1 MTTIQRIMSE
11 FVPTGADDH
20 SRLVAL
26 MTGILVL
33 MAGMGGALIFIG
45 MICIKKKVKKYAR
58 RRLLR
63 RDSASRLS
71 FSTPSPSIEELG
83 DEMWT
88 PLPEDALK
96 RRRVDVIL
104 QPVHTEH
111 DETTSNGTNGFVPT
125 PEDEDG
131 DVGEELH
138 AEDDA
143 NATLDEEE
151 HEGGGDEDEDRS
163 AYRLCYNDLDMYR
176 SDEDQTADEGS
187 GYLDEEEGYMHE
199 LEQWSEDFLLSEMG
213 GSSSTSDLHRLTQP
227 LPPGTRLVFLFVY
240 LFIHFVL
247 LIIAGHM
254 VSRCADERHIGGGRS
269 STRGDSVSV
278 RRASGRTLAGG
289 RGHGVDRLV

>member
-1 MTTIQRIMSE
+1 
-11 FVPTGADDH
+11 
-20 SRLVAL
+20 
-26 MTGILVL
+26 
-33 MAGMGGALIFIG
+33 
-45 MICIKKKVKKYAR
+45 
-58 RRLLR
+58 
-63 RDSASRLS
+63 
-71 FSTPSPSIEELG
+71 
-83 DEMWT
+83 MWT

-104 QPVHTEH
+104 QPVHAEH
-111 DETTSNGTNGFVPT
+111 DETTSNGTNGFVPI

-131 DVGEELH
+131 DAGEELH

-199 LEQWSEDFLLSEMG
+199 LEQWSEEFLLSEMG

-227 LPPGTRLVFLFVY
+227 LPPGTALFVFLICYSIFNSFY
-240 LFIHFVL
+240 KSL
-247 LIIAGHM
+247 G
-254 VSRCADERHIGGGRS
+254 RCADERHVGGGRS
-269 STRGDSVSV
+269 ATRGDTVSV